1 MKRKSLVVVVD
12 DDPSLRYSLER
23 YFGKYDVDVKTLSDG
38 FELLLFCLYLTP
50 DLIIADVRMPKLDGV
65 TMLRGLRANPATRDV
80 SVIFMSAYPDS
91 LVMEKARELG
101 ASYFLGKPF
110 PLASLDQLISKVAP
124 ELRLAERN
132 KGEVRR
138 RVSA

>member
-1 MKRKSLVVVVD
+1 VVD

-23 YFGKYDVDVKTLSDG
+23 YFGKYDVEVKTLSDG

-50 DLIIADVRMPKLDGV
+50 DLILADIRMPKLDGV
-65 TMLRGLRANPATRDV
+65 TMLRGLRANPATRDAP
-80 SVIFMSAYPDS
+80 VIFMSAYPDS
-91 LVMEKARELG
+91 LVMEKAKELN
-101 ASYFLGKPF
+101 ASYFLVKPF

-124 ELRLAERN
+124 QLRLAERN